1 MAAVLT
7 MGIGAVALTGCSG
20 SVVFPTQATMPA
32 TLEQA
37 YDEVKDKDQNSADI
51 SGPTRAYLTGF
62 EAAAA
67 RPSVPSRPAEPR
79 PSVLASERFALTEL
93 AMPRRPADATSCT
106 LIAAQVGGGQ
116 AQCAN
121 KGDISLADDLPAGV
135 PAGSYVVGKAFGDG
149 RMILLNQPGEGGD
162 MWDAAMHER
171 GHLFATWLCGRA
183 DCLNAKLVAR
193 GYKESA
199 SYLSSLTEGF
209 AQSWAQCNGARMRPD
224 YVVINC
230 TDITAVVTL
239 AQDEKAAAK
248 KDYEAAKKSY
258 DESLVGY
265 QQKMREYDERCHQV
279 DVLQRFGDAVKAQ
292 ASATS
297 S

>member
-1 MAAVLT
+1 MLTVGMAT
-7 MGIGAVALTGCSG
+7 VALTGCSG
-20 SVVFPTQATMPA
+20 SVVFPTHGTMPA

-37 YDEVKDKDQNSADI
+37 YDEVKDKDQNSAVLT
-51 SGPTRAYLTGF
+51 GPTRAYLSGF

-67 RPSVPSRPAEPR
+67 RPSVPTRPAEPR
-79 PSVLASERFALTEL
+79 PSALASERFTLADL
-93 AMPRRPADATSCT
+93 AMTTRPADATACP

-116 AQCAN
+116 AHCAN
-121 KGDISLADDLPAGV
+121 KGDSSLADDLPAGV

-149 RMILLNQPGEGGD
+149 RMILLNQPGEGGG

-171 GHLFATWLCGRA
+171 GHLFAAWLCGRA
-183 DCLNAKLVAR
+183 DCLNAKLTAR
-193 GYKESA
+193 GYKDSA
-199 SYLSSLTEGF
+199 SYLGSLTEGF
-209 AQSWAQCNGARMRPD
+209 AQSWAQCHGARMRPD
-224 YVVINC
+224 YVVITC
-230 TDITAVVTL
+230 SDVTAVVAA